1 MILSR
6 ERGRSPIYNWVECR
20 AFVSAASSL
29 SLSLSLF
36 LPLSLGVLSAHLSSS
51 RLRFTSPRSP
61 LERRSPFVRPVS
73 GIKIPGRSSRANVAP
88 GGIIHLTRRS
98 RRISTRACEQK
109 RRYSKAWTSG
119 PPWNANRNCENGE
132 TCARRRRH
140 RCGERFLAVEAA
152 VSRTLWLENAGIK
165 GQEPAC
171 ERVAATRDTAH
182 FQPIRKLSSVET
194 STESL
199 PLKVASRFEI

>member
-1 MILSR
+1 MPGVRFGCLFS
-6 ERGRSPIYNWVECR
+6 
-20 AFVSAASSL
+20 FSL
-29 SLSLSLF
+29 SLSLS
-36 LPLSLGVLSAHLSSS
+36 PSLSRCSFGAPVFISPQVHAL
-51 RLRFTSPRSP
+51 PRSP

-73 GIKIPGRSSRANVAP
+73 GIKIPGRSSRANVAS

-109 RRYSKAWTSG
+109 RRYATAWTSG